1 MIFKST
7 YRVVPASV
15 VITVINADL
24 TAIDASVSAEA
35 EVVWHERIAIGLV
48 DDVAL
53 EEGTLRGSRVGLLG
67 LSDHDGLVLEVV
79 IDGDLSDAEVLQ
91 ATLDDVLFEVTV
103 ESQDL

>member
-67 LSDHDGLVLEVV
+67 LSDHDRLILKVV
-79 IDGDLSDAEVLQ
+79 VNRQLSI
-91 ATLDDVLFEVTV
+91 ATILKSALDNVLFEVAL
-103 ESQDL
+103 ESEDL